1 MKQPKSIQF
10 ILGTKGVIPSVN
22 SIYKAKLI
30 YKYGK
35 AIPTLYKDATALK
48 VTEEINEQL
57 RMIDFHAEAPWIF
70 KKDAVFNLTIQ
81 FIFKQ
86 SFFKRDLDNLMKVV
100 QDAIFRYFKIND
112 SRVIELHTY
121 KSILPNAT
129 EEKICV
135 SLSESTSEIRFDKL
149 EELPI
154 PERIFLGGTTS
165 TSTWRNELIPELDK
179 LGFDYFNPVVP
190 DWTAEMQLIEQN
202 EKDNLCDSHL
212 YILTPEMKGVFS
224 VAEIIDSAW
233 TVANSGTGSMMF
245 GILGKEEDWGTPMW
259 ISLLAV
265 KDKVLQI
272 GRGTKKIVA
281 CEIQSPLDILQYYGR
296 PTKKRKT
303 KKLEGN

>member
-1 MKQPKSIQF
+1 
-10 ILGTKGVIPSVN
+10 
-22 SIYKAKLI
+22 
-30 YKYGK
+30 
-35 AIPTLYKDATALK
+35 
-48 VTEEINEQL
+48 
-57 RMIDFHAEAPWIF
+57 MIDFNTEAPWMF

-121 KSILPNAT
+121 KSILPNAS

-135 SLSESTSEIRFDKL
+135 CLSESNSEIRFDKL
-149 EELPI
+149 EEYPV
-154 PERIFLGGTTS
+154 PERIFLGGTTAG
-165 TSTWRNELIPELDK
+165 STWRDRIIPEIEK
-179 LGFDYFNPVVP
+179 RGFEYFNPQVEN
-190 DWTAEMQLIEQN
+190 WTAEDQLKENIEKN
-202 EKDNLCDSHL
+202 ELCDSHL
-212 YILTPEMKGVFS
+212 YILSPEMKGVYS
-224 VAEIIDSAW
+224 IAEVIDSAW
-233 TVANSGTGSMMF
+233 EVANTGTGSMFF

-281 CEIQSPLDILQYYGR
+281 CELESPEDILFFYGE
-296 PTKKRKT
+296 KKKTRK

>member
-1 MKQPKSIQF
+1 MKQPNSIKF

-22 SIYKAKLI
+22 SIYKAKMI

-35 AIPTLYKDATALK
+35 SIPTLYKDATAVK

-57 RMIDFHAEAPWIF
+57 KMIDFKGEAPWIF

-121 KSILPNAT
+121 KSILPNAS

-135 SLSESTSEIRFDKL
+135 CLSESNSEIRFDKL

-154 PERIFLGGTTS
+154 PEKIFLGGTCAES
-165 TSTWRNELIPELDK
+165 NWRDQLIPVLDK
-179 LGFDYFNPVVP
+179 KGYNYFNPVVK
-190 DWTAEMQLIEQN
+190 DWTTEAQIRKEQEKN
-202 EKDNLCDSHL
+202 EVCDSHL
-212 YILTPEMKGVFS
+212 YVLTPEMKGVYS

-233 TVANSGTGSMMF
+233 QVANAGSGSMIF
-245 GILGKEEDWGTPMW
+245 GILGKEDDWGISMW
-259 ISLLAV
+259 KSLMAV

-272 GRGTKKIVA
+272 GRGTKRIIA
-281 CEIQSPLDILQYYGR
+281 AELESPVDILQFYGE
-296 PTKKRKT
+296 PKKKRK
-303 KKLEGN
+303 KKIEGN

>member
-1 MKQPKSIQF
+1 MKQANSIKF

-22 SIYKAKLI
+22 SIYKAKMI

-35 AIPTLYKDATALK
+35 AIPTLYKDSSAVK

-57 RMIDFHAEAPWIF
+57 RMIDFKNEAPWIF

-121 KSILPNAT
+121 KSILPNAS

-135 SLSESTSEIRFDKL
+135 CLSESNSEIRFDKL
-149 EELPI
+149 EELPV
-154 PERIFLGGTTS
+154 PEKIFLGGTTAGS
-165 TSTWRNELIPELDK
+165 KWRDQLIPELEK
-179 LGFDYFNPVVP
+179 RGFSYYNPVVP
-190 DWTAEMQLIEQN
+190 EWTAMDQLREN
-202 EKDNLCDSHL
+202 LEKDEICDSHL
-212 YILTPEMKGVFS
+212 YILSPEMKGVYS

-233 TVANSGTGSMMF
+233 EVANSGMGSMMF
-245 GILGKEEDWGTPMW
+245 GILGKEEDWGEAMW

-272 GRGTKKIVA
+272 GRGSKRIVA
-281 CEIQSPLDILQYYGR
+281 CELDIPTDILQFYGE
-296 PTKKRKT
+296 KKCKGKRK
-303 KKLEGN
+303 

>member
-1 MKQPKSIQF
+1 MKQPNSIKF

-22 SIYKAKLI
+22 SIYKAKMI

-35 AIPTLYKDATALK
+35 SIPTLYKDATAVK

-57 RMIDFHAEAPWIF
+57 RMIDFHGEAPWIF

-121 KSILPNAT
+121 KSILPNST

-135 SLSESTSEIRFDKL
+135 CLSESNAEIRFDKM

-154 PERIFLGGTTS
+154 PERIFLGGTTAG
-165 TSTWRNELIPELDK
+165 STWRDELIPELK
-179 LGFDYFNPVVP
+179 KKGFDHFNPQVEN
-190 DWTAEMQLIEQN
+190 WTAEDQYKEEIEKN
-202 EKDNLCDSHL
+202 DICDSHL
-212 YILTPEMKGVFS
+212 YILTPKMMGVYS

-233 TVANSGTGSMMF
+233 EVANSGVGSMMF

-265 KDKVLQI
+265 KDKVLKI
-272 GRGTKKIVA
+272 GRGSKRIVA
-281 CEIQSPLDILQYYGR
+281 CEIESPVDILQYYGE
-296 PTKKRKT
+296 PKKKRK
-303 KKLEGN
+303 KKIEGN

>member
-1 MKQPKSIQF
+1 MKQANSIKF

-22 SIYKAKLI
+22 SIYKAKMI

-35 AIPTLYKDATALK
+35 AIPTLYKDSSAVK

-57 RMIDFHAEAPWIF
+57 RMIDFKNEAPWIF

-121 KSILPNAT
+121 KSILPNAS

-135 SLSESTSEIRFDKL
+135 CLSESNSEIRFDKL
-149 EELPI
+149 EELPV
-154 PERIFLGGTTS
+154 PEKIFLGGTTAGS
-165 TSTWRNELIPELDK
+165 KWRDQLIPELEK
-179 LGFDYFNPVVP
+179 RGFSYYNPVVP
-190 DWTAEMQLIEQN
+190 EWTAMDQLRENQ
-202 EKDNLCDSHL
+202 EKDEICDSHL
-212 YILTPEMKGVFS
+212 YILSPEMKGVYS

-233 TVANSGTGSMMF
+233 EVANSGMGSMMF
-245 GILGKEEDWGTPMW
+245 GILGKEEDWGEAMW

-272 GRGTKKIVA
+272 GRGSKRIVA
-281 CEIQSPLDILQYYGR
+281 CELDTPTDILQFYGE
-296 PTKKRKT
+296 KKCKGKRK
-303 KKLEGN
+303 

>member
-1 MKQPKSIQF
+1 MKQPNSIKF

-22 SIYKAKLI
+22 SIYKAKMI

-35 AIPTLYKDATALK
+35 SIPTLYKDATAVK

-57 RMIDFHAEAPWIF
+57 KMIDFKGEAPWIF

-121 KSILPNAT
+121 KSILPNAS

-135 SLSESTSEIRFDKL
+135 CLSESNSEIRFDKL
-149 EELPI
+149 EELPV
-154 PERIFLGGTTS
+154 PEKIFLGGTCAES
-165 TSTWRNELIPELDK
+165 NWRDQLIPVLDK
-179 LGFDYFNPVVP
+179 KGYNYFNPVVK
-190 DWTAEMQLIEQN
+190 DWTAEAQIREEQ
-202 EKDNLCDSHL
+202 EKNDVCDSHL
-212 YILTPEMKGVFS
+212 YILTPEMKGVYS

-233 TVANSGTGSMMF
+233 QVANAGSGSMIF
-245 GILGKEEDWGTPMW
+245 GILGKESDWGISMW
-259 ISLLAV
+259 KSLMAV
-265 KDKVLQI
+265 KNKVLQI
-272 GRGTKKIVA
+272 GRGTKRIIA
-281 CEIQSPLDILQYYGR
+281 AELESPVDILQFYGE
-296 PTKKRKT
+296 PKKKRK
-303 KKLEGN
+303 KKIEGN